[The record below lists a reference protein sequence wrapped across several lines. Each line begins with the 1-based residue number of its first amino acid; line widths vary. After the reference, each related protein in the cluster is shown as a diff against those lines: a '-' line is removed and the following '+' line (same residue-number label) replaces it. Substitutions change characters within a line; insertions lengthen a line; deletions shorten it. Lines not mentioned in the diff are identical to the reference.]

1 MRVVTDVRL
10 LPPDAPERVAVHD
23 ELHARPVA
31 PITVPAMVTQLAV
44 ATAGHPAAEELAYLR
59 GLAVGAGL
67 PPVGEPDAGL
77 TLPLAGGAVL
87 TWERHAEYSL
97 YSVLQPLD
105 VATLAGAE
113 PGGAEPGGAG
123 PDLLALVPLPAG
135 WLAGVPGHTVA
146 AVHVVLLPWARH
158 PDGAPDG
165 GGAGDDA
172 AVAVANELLGP
183 GRLLGSRIKGGA
195 ARLYTTYRLRADG
208 TSRFLVLCDDVTPG
222 RAGRIAAS
230 LLDAERYR
238 MLALLGYPL
247 ARRLV
252 PRLGALEDRLAE
264 LTRAIED
271 PARDDHA
278 LLDDIVALAAQV
290 ETEIA
295 AQGSRFSA
303 ALAYFSIVEQRV
315 EDLRGTS
322 HPGLMGVFTFL
333 QRRLLP
339 AMATVATA
347 ARRLDELSERVARTA
362 DLLRTRVEVATEA
375 QNQDLLRELRRGQAV
390 QLRLQETVEGL
401 SIVAISYYAVGL
413 IGYLAKGLKATGAHL
428 DVERTM
434 ALSLPLVLVGLWL
447 LRRRVSRR
455 VHGAGEE

>member
-10 LPPDAPERVAVHD
+10 LPPDAPGRIADHD

-44 ATAGHPAAEELAYLR
+44 VTAGHAAAEELAHLR

-105 VATLAGAE
+105 VATLPGAE
-113 PGGAEPGGAG
+113 AGGAE

-135 WLAGVPGHTVA
+135 WLAGVPGRTVA
-146 AVHVVLLPWARH
+146 AVHVVLLPSARH
-158 PDGAPDG
+158 PDDARDG
-165 GGAGDDA
+165 GTDGGRAADDA

-252 PRLGALEDRLAE
+252 PRLGELEDRLAE